1 MRKTEWYS
9 ERRRLNSKIR
19 VLEKDGNFYYREM
32 AERGKEIE
40 KLRTLVEG
48 GKDLIDPEL
57 HESMMKPIMAYIIR
71 NAEKNSVHYNK
82 KKSKLRRKL

>member
-1 MRKTEWYS
+1 MKKTEWYS

-40 KLRTLVEG
+40 
-48 GKDLIDPEL
+48 
-57 HESMMKPIMAYIIR
+57 SMMKPIMAYIIR

-82 KKSKLRRKL
+82 KKSKLRRRL